1 MNPADSNFVEC
12 VEPRE
17 RTWDRV
23 LLIPAVLLTIL
34 IGILYRGVLV
44 GMVEDWIK
52 DPNFSHGFLVVPF
65 SALVVWQ
72 GRKKLAKLRLEPSW
86 FGLAVIALSLAML
99 IVGVLG
105 VEYFLQRS
113 SLVFLMAGLIIYFL
127 GWRHFRAVLFPWVFL
142 FLMIPIPAIVYNQ
155 IAFPLQTLAA
165 RMATSLLS
173 LAGVPVLRD
182 GNVIRLPAV
191 SLEVAQACSGIRS
204 LMSLGALAVVY
215 GYLLEPR
222 ALRRAALTL
231 AAIPIAVAANGLR
244 VMGTGLVGYYWD
256 PDKAEGFFH
265 TFSGWVIFVA
275 STMMLFGLHGL
286 ISWIGSWR
294 KHTQG

>member
-1 MNPADSNFVEC
+1 MTPTWAVGSRIATACQTSYSRLVLRVMNPADTNFVEG
-12 VEPRE
+12 VDPRE
-17 RTWDRV
+17 KTWDRS
-23 LLIPAVLLTIL
+23 LLIPAVLLTIP
-34 IGILYRGVLV
+34 IGILYRGILV

-52 DPNFSHGFLVVPF
+52 DSNFSHGFLVVPF
-65 SALVVWQ
+65 SAFVVWQ
-72 GRKKLAKLRLEPSW
+72 GRKELAKLRLEPLW
-86 FGLAVIALSLAML
+86 LGLAVVTLSLAML

-113 SLVFLMAGLIIYFL
+113 SLVFLVAGLIIYFL

-142 FLMIPIPAIVYNQ
+142 FLMIPIPAIVFNQ

-173 LAGVPVLRD
+173 LSGVPVLRD

-222 ALRRAALTL
+222 VLRR
-231 AAIPIAVAANGLR
+231 
-244 VMGTGLVGYYWD
+244 
-256 PDKAEGFFH
+256 
-265 TFSGWVIFVA
+265 
-275 STMMLFGLHGL
+275 
-286 ISWIGSWR
+286 
-294 KHTQG
+294 